1 MQRIGV
7 VVGGTLLALAL
18 YAAPASAQST
28 GSGCGIQQAA
38 DLAMQRQIALLD
50 AAKVDSSKFFN
61 GANSCLG
68 ANLLKSFDL
77 SNLIP
82 SSMDFL
88 GSIGSSLIDN
98 VIQQATQQ
106 VCQVLNNQL
115 QDIVGKINGQMFNFN
130 SLMGSQMSDL
140 LGGSGSSIS
149 AINIPNLPNMGQ
161 YTFTSASVPTSDNP
175 TSPIFQPPAG
185 NSGVNGSQTG
195 TPAGTATTP
204 DLFNNMFSPAG
215 QNGG

>member
-1 MQRIGV
+1 VEDATNWGCGWGHLAGASAICGSRIGAV
-7 VVGGTLLALAL
+7 
-18 YAAPASAQST
+18 
-28 GSGCGIQQAA
+28 C
-38 DLAMQRQIALLD
+38 R
-50 AAKVDSSKFFN
+50 
-61 GANSCLG
+61 
-68 ANLLKSFDL
+68 LLKSFDL

-115 QDIVGKINGQMFNFN
+115 QDIVGKINGQMFDFN

-149 AINIPNLPNMGQ
+149 PINIPNLPKSLNRNDRHVFKALRACG
-161 YTFTSASVPTSDNP
+161 
-175 TSPIFQPPAG
+175 
-185 NSGVNGSQTG
+185 
-195 TPAGTATTP
+195 
-204 DLFNNMFSPAG
+204 
-215 QNGG
+215 